1 MVKDLTSTVTAE
13 LFLKITWALKLW
25 CSPIIRGFQFSK
37 TVVWLKLSELNTS
50 YITDITKPEVKSCF
64 AELLAA
70 NSLWTVLYQTLENL
84 FPCNLQNCNGCH
96 MHCLSTA
103 SSYISFEK
111 RVQAGVR
118 NTAGAYTCTT
128 NKPVQQLQSPWSCSF
143 SITFSPEKDWGTC
156 MSLHSTML
164 DVFSLPAWYDTL
176 AGTLDRQLEVRC
188 FT

>member
-1 MVKDLTSTVTAE
+1 MVKDLTSTETAE

-25 CSPIIRGFQFSK
+25 CSPIICGFQFSK

-118 NTAGAYTCTT
+118 NTAGACTCTT
-128 NKPVQQLQSPWSCSF
+128 NKPAQQLQSPWSCSF